1 MQQLE
6 RHSWWVLMVAAVT
19 SFLFGVVDLL
29 GGAPDNARAVTG
41 KTNAELAAQSPDAF
55 RLAELGVRAG
65 GIHLMV
71 IGVVLAAILLFGF
84 RQNLRWAWWT
94 MWSAPIMAAALA
106 VLHLTSVASGQT
118 PAVPVYSGS
127 LFSVLT
133 AAALLVSAPRF
144 FRRPEG

>member
-6 RHSWWVLMVAAVT
+6 RHSWWLLMAAALT
-19 SFLFGVVDLL
+19 SFIFGVGDLL

-55 RLAELGVRAG
+55 RLAEVGVRAG
-65 GIHLMV
+65 GIHLML

-94 MWSAPIMAAALA
+94 MWSAPIMAAALVA
-106 VLHLTSVASGQT
+106 LHLTSVAPGQT

-127 LFSVLT
+127 LLSLFT
-133 AAALLVSAPRF
+133 EAALLVSAPRV